1 MSHPDPVITLTD
13 DTLADALA
21 RGPIVIDFSA
31 DWCAP
36 CRAFEPVFDGF
47 AERVSDL
54 AFARCDVDANPQVA
68 ARYRVMSIPTV
79 VVADVD
85 GTELARQ
92 SGAVSTARFA
102 AFLAPFTGRPAAG

>member
-1 MSHPDPVITLTD
+1 MSTPDVIDVTD
-13 DTLADALA
+13 ATFADTL
-21 RGPIVIDFSA
+21 GTTPTVIDFAA

-36 CRAFEPVFDGF
+36 CRVFAPVFDGF
-47 AERVSDL
+47 AQRVPEL
-54 AFARCDVDANPQVA
+54 RFARCDVDANPQVA